1 MKRRDFLTGGAAI
14 VCGTGVANAAGGWN
28 TVQPQIEPESGV
40 GSIHRSSTQYVVDDL
55 GTTDQ
60 VFSGRFITEPPERR
74 VFTDAAV
81 NDGSET
87 FQQPIEVTNFDTE
100 FLLLFEARMATED
113 RFGVYSRFSPEW
125 IGWRTVSLPLST
137 HPWGEIGPE
146 HSDAEALVY
155 TGLMRFSSDAT
166 PSSGRAVVYNSEGTA
181 IRKRFSISSH

>member
-14 VCGTGVANAAGGWN
+14 VFGTGVANAAGGWN
-28 TVQPQIEPESGV
+28 LVHPQIENEYGV
-40 GSIHRSSTQYVVDDL
+40 GSIHRSSIRYVVSDL

-60 VFSGRFITEPPERR
+60 VFSGRLITEPPDRR

-81 NDGSET
+81 NDGSEI
-87 FQQPIEVTNFDTE
+87 FQQPIEETDFDTE
-100 FLLLFEARMATED
+100 FLLLVEARATED
-113 RFGVYSRFSPEW
+113 RFGVYSQFSPEW
-125 IGWRTVSLPLST
+125 IGWQTISIPLT
-137 HPWGEIGPE
+137 TRPWGEIGPE
-146 HSDAEALVY
+146 HRDAEELVY